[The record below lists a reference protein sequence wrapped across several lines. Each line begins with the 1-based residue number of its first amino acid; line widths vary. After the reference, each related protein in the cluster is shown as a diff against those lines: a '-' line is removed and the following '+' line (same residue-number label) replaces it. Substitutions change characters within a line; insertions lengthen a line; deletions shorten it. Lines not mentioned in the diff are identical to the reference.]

1 MSKRPRRSAE
11 HPKVLLKRTGPVT
24 FVLVLP
30 QDQERL
36 MHYAIGAEIE
46 AQFWQERS
54 LDHLRLYWAVLHQC
68 VENSE
73 GKYGRSEDL
82 HDMLKVTLGY
92 SRRVTLLCPSEHATI
107 ATRILALLRKLRK
120 WFFQFGVEKAGAVVS
135 EIDEVGK
142 LARKLETECESI
154 LMPGSVAFD
163 KMDQAEFKVFF
174 EKAMEQLQRAGYPV
188 YDYIEQGKQ
197 KLARIRASQP
207 SLPNGAAS
215 NGQPKA
221 A

>member
-11 HPKVLLKRTGPVT
+11 YPKVLLKRTGPVT
-24 FVLVLP
+24 FVLLLP

-36 MHYAIGAEIE
+36 MHYPVGAEVE
-46 AQFWQERS
+46 AQLWQERS

-73 GKYGRSEDL
+73 GKYGRAEDL

-107 ATRILALLRKLRK
+107 ATKVLKLLRRMRV
-120 WFFQFGVEKAGAVVS
+120 FFARLGPKGEETVR
-135 EIDEVGK
+135 EIDDTGK
-142 LARKLETECESI
+142 LARKLETECETI

-188 YDYIEQGKQ
+188 YDYIENGRA
-197 KLARIRASQP
+197 KLQP
-207 SLPNGAAS
+207 IEAPKTADAA
-215 NGQPKA
+215 
-221 A
+221 

>member
-24 FVLVLP
+24 FVLLLP

-36 MHYAIGAEIE
+36 MHYPIGAEIE

-107 ATRILALLRKLRK
+107 ATKVLKLLRRLRV
-120 WFFQFGVEKAGAVVS
+120 FFARLGTKGEDVVR
-135 EIDEVGK
+135 EIDETGK

-154 LMPGSVAFD
+154 LMPGSVSFD

-197 KLARIRASQP
+197 KLARIRASTFPTKRSRYQ
-207 SLPNGAAS
+207 
-215 NGQPKA
+215 
-221 A
+221 

>member
-107 ATRILALLRKLRK
+107 ATKVLKLLRRLRV
-120 WFFQFGVEKAGAVVS
+120 FFARLGTKGEDAVR
-135 EIDEVGK
+135 EIDQTGK

-207 SLPNGAAS
+207 SLPNGAAT

>member
-107 ATRILALLRKLRK
+107 ATKVLKLLRRLRV
-120 WFFQFGVEKAGAVVS
+120 FFARLGTKGEDAVR
-135 EIDEVGK
+135 EIDEIGK
-142 LARKLETECESI
+142 LARKLETECETI

-207 SLPNGAAS
+207 SLPNGAAT

>member
-11 HPKVLLKRTGPVT
+11 HPKVLLQRTGPVT

-107 ATRILALLRKLRK
+107 ATKVLKLLRRLR
-120 WFFQFGVEKAGAVVS
+120 
-135 EIDEVGK
+135 
-142 LARKLETECESI
+142 
-154 LMPGSVAFD
+154 
-163 KMDQAEFKVFF
+163 VFF
-174 EKAMEQLQRAGYPV
+174 
-188 YDYIEQGKQ
+188 
-197 KLARIRASQP
+197 ARLGTKGEDAV
-207 SLPNGAAS
+207 
-215 NGQPKA
+215 
-221 A
+221 